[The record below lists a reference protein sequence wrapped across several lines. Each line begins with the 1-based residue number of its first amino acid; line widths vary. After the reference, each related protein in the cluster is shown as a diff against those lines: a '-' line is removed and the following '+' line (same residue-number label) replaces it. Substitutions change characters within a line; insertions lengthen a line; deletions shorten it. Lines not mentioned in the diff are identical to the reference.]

1 MLAFDVSIIL
11 TKTKIDLSLDPN
23 TMVVLALL
31 IAASDPEDKDQMI
44 KLVVN
49 CFKREE

>member
-1 MLAFDVSIIL
+1 MFLFYL
-11 TKTKIDLSLDPN
+11 RRQKIDLSLDPN

-49 CFKREE
+49 LLKRDE